1 MPDTVL
7 GEGRSRC
14 RFKVAEVPVVENNR
28 FLQLGAGKIEIRAWR
43 CSHCLLIT
51 IIVVPVVTLY
61 IKVMNFS

>member
-28 FLQLGAGKIEIRAWR
+28 FLQLGEGKIEIGSLEMQSLFADNHSST
-43 CSHCLLIT
+43 CCGFVHKA
-51 IIVVPVVTLY
+51 Y
-61 IKVMNFS
+61 EF